1 MMTSCVCGKK
11 DSKHHVTP
19 LPDKDGDNHCGPF
32 QPGPLCD
39 SMILCFFGC
48 QPKKGRKGNKIIHG
62 RDFRESAFERE
73 SSHSAKKTE
82 K

>member
-19 LPDKDGDNHCGPF
+19 VPDKDGDNHCGPF

-39 SMILCFFGC
+39 SMIL
-48 QPKKGRKGNKIIHG
+48 
-62 RDFRESAFERE
+62 
-73 SSHSAKKTE
+73 
-82 K
+82 